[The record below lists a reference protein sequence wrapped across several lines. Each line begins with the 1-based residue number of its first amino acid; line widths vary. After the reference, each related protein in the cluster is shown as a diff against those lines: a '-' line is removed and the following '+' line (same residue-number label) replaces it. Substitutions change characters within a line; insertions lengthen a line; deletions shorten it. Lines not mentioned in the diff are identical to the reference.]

1 MIRVPTLHVR
11 NVPPKVYAA
20 LKKRASRHGRS
31 LNAEVIEVLEGF
43 TEQERRGATIADEL
57 RRLAEEV
64 NLPPDAPKPEE
75 IIREARDERARRF

>member
-1 MIRVPTLHVR
+1 MIGVSTLYVR

-20 LKKRASRHGRS
+20 LKKRAARHGRS

-43 TEQERRGATIADEL
+43 TEQERRGATITEEL
-57 RRLAEEV
+57 RRLAEEI